1 MCHHPSISALVLSNR
16 SAGWVMHGAAPCK
29 SKFFGNSVQ
38 SVFTSYIHITFLDYD
53 ETFTVN
59 FPDICARGLLVGTL
73 FTEYIG
79 TINITS
85 NKSDLS
91 FVQFFLLIIC

>member
-1 MCHHPSISALVLSNR
+1 
-16 SAGWVMHGAAPCK
+16 MHGAAPCK

-85 NKSDLS
+85 SKSDLS
-91 FVQFFLLIIC
+91 FVQFFLLIIS